1 MALLFENLSGARMTH
16 VPFKSA
22 PQGRT
27 AVMSRE
33 VDFMVDGLLATLP
46 LFKAGRLRPLGVT
59 GAKRSPVAPDI
70 PTIAEAG
77 VPGYNADAWY
87 AMMVPR
93 ATPKA
98 IVNTLSTTMDKILKS
113 PAHRAKLNAQG
124 VDPAGGTP
132 GDLNVYMK
140 SEIAKWSKVVK
151 QAGVKP
157 E

>member
-1 MALLFENLSGARMTH
+1 MF
-16 VPFKSA
+16 
-22 PQGRT
+22 
-27 AVMSRE
+27 
-33 VDFMVDGLLATLP
+33 DGLLATLP
-46 LFKAGRLRPLGVT
+46 LFKAARLRPLGVT

-77 VPGYNADAWY
+77 VPGYSADAWY

-93 ATPKA
+93 ATPKT
-98 IVNTLSTTMDKILKS
+98 IVNTLSATMEKILKS
-113 PAHRAKLNAQG
+113 PAQREKFSTQG

-132 GDLNVYMK
+132 KDLDVFVK